1 MLYKSLTALA
11 TMSLLMPALSHAGD
25 MDTGSVPAT
34 PSQMEVL
41 KEVPDSVT
49 NRKPEAR
56 GMMAEEMPV
65 SPLQG
70 QVTREL
76 EERFN
81 YLDIDRNGQI
91 SRSEGGNNPELEAQ
105 WDRLDNNDDGKLDR
119 AEFSA
124 FESTQ

>member
-11 TMSLLMPALSHAGD
+11 TISLLMPAFSSAGD
-25 MDTGSVPAT
+25 VDTGSVPAT
-34 PSQMEVL
+34 KSQMEVL

-49 NRKPEAR
+49 NRTPEAR

-65 SPLQG
+65 SPMQG

-81 YLDIDRNGQI
+81 YLDIDRDGRI
-91 SRSEGGNNPELEAQ
+91 SRTEGDNNPELKAQ
-105 WDRLDNNDDGKLDR
+105 WGRLDHNDDGTLDR